1 MDTGTFRGLITLIL
15 IVAFIGIF
23 FWAYSKRR
31 KPDFDEAANLPF
43 ADDDEDGN
51 IETTGHAADG
61 IEEYDN
67 PLPQWWFKLFILTV
81 VFALGY
87 LVLYPQEVPI
97 PELARDGEAM
107 QVAERIFL
115 NNCAVCHGSNA
126 QGGYGFPNLTD
137 DDWLYGG
144 EPENILTTLN
154 NGRNGL
160 MPSWQQLGENNIENL
175 TQYVLSL
182 SNLEHDE
189 ERAASG
195 ESTFLA
201 ACAACHTPSGTGNTA
216 LGAPNL
222 TNDIWLYQAP
232 GQSVADSIRQTL
244 RNGRNGHMPAQAAY
258 IGEERVHLVAAYKR
272 RGAVT
277 YRTLST
283 SNDRSAARRSVT
295 LLLVMC
301 DQRLGITQRN
311 RHCVLTS
318 SLPG

>member
-1 MDTGTFRGLITLIL
+1 MNNLWGDSLSSFWSAWIIVVTLGTIALSVWIL
-15 IVAFIGIF
+15 LAN
-23 FWAYSKRR
+23 RR
-31 KPDFDEAANLPF
+31 TDKTPDA
-43 ADDDEDGN
+43 DGN

-87 LVLYPQEVPI
+87 LVLYPGLGNYAGILGWSQESQWEEEVADAEDRFTPIFAQYQEVPI
-97 PELARDGEAM
+97 PDLAQDAEAM

-258 IGEERVHLVAAYKR
+258 IGEERVHLVAAYVYSLR
-272 RGAVT
+272 F
-277 YRTLST
+277 
-283 SNDRSAARRSVT
+283 ND
-295 LLLVMC
+295 
-301 DQRLGITQRN
+301 
-311 RHCVLTS
+311 
-318 SLPG
+318 

>member
-1 MDTGTFRGLITLIL
+1 MNNLWGDSLSGFWSAWIIVITLGTIALSVWIL
-15 IVAFIGIF
+15 LAN
-23 FWAYSKRR
+23 RR
-31 KPDFDEAANLPF
+31 TDKTPDA
-43 ADDDEDGN
+43 DGN

-87 LVLYPQEVPI
+87 LVLYPGLGNYAGILGWSQESQWEEEVADAEDRFTPIFAQYQEVPI

-258 IGEERVHLVAAYKR
+258 IGEERVHLVAAYVYSLR
-272 RGAVT
+272 F
-277 YRTLST
+277 
-283 SNDRSAARRSVT
+283 ND
-295 LLLVMC
+295 
-301 DQRLGITQRN
+301 
-311 RHCVLTS
+311 
-318 SLPG
+318 

>member
-1 MDTGTFRGLITLIL
+1 MNNLWGDSLSSFWSAWIIVITLGTIALSVWIL
-15 IVAFIGIF
+15 LAN
-23 FWAYSKRR
+23 RR
-31 KPDFDEAANLPF
+31 TDKTPDA
-43 ADDDEDGN
+43 DGN

-87 LVLYPQEVPI
+87 LVLYPGLGNYAGLLGWSQESQWEEEVADAEDRFTPIFAQYQEVPI

-258 IGEERVHLVAAYKR
+258 IGEERVHLVAAYVYSLR
-272 RGAVT
+272 F
-277 YRTLST
+277 
-283 SNDRSAARRSVT
+283 ND
-295 LLLVMC
+295 
-301 DQRLGITQRN
+301 
-311 RHCVLTS
+311 
-318 SLPG
+318 

>member
-1 MDTGTFRGLITLIL
+1 MNNLWGDSLSSFWSAWIIVITLGTIALSVWIL
-15 IVAFIGIF
+15 LAN
-23 FWAYSKRR
+23 RR
-31 KPDFDEAANLPF
+31 TDKTPDA
-43 ADDDEDGN
+43 DGN

-87 LVLYPQEVPI
+87 LVLYPGLGNYAGILGWSQESQWEEEVADAEDRFTPIFAQYQEVPI

-258 IGEERVHLVAAYKR
+258 IGEERVHLVAAYVYSLR
-272 RGAVT
+272 F
-277 YRTLST
+277 
-283 SNDRSAARRSVT
+283 ND
-295 LLLVMC
+295 
-301 DQRLGITQRN
+301 
-311 RHCVLTS
+311 
-318 SLPG
+318 

>member
-1 MDTGTFRGLITLIL
+1 
-15 IVAFIGIF
+15 
-23 FWAYSKRR
+23 
-31 KPDFDEAANLPF
+31 
-43 ADDDEDGN
+43 
-51 IETTGHAADG
+51 
-61 IEEYDN
+61 
-67 PLPQWWFKLFILTV
+67 QWWFKLFILTV

-87 LVLYPQEVPI
+87 LVLYPGLGNYAGILGWSQESQWEEEVADAEDRFTPIFAQYQEVPI

-258 IGEERVHLVAAYKR
+258 IGEERVHLVAAYVYSLR
-272 RGAVT
+272 F
-277 YRTLST
+277 
-283 SNDRSAARRSVT
+283 ND
-295 LLLVMC
+295 
-301 DQRLGITQRN
+301 
-311 RHCVLTS
+311 
-318 SLPG
+318 